1 MIARANKLGALVTLL
16 GVLMLAG
23 VVGYFLFQM
32 ESADTII
39 STLKYG
45 MMFLT
50 STLHFLALIYRGR
63 SK

>member
-1 MIARANKLGALVTLL
+1 MTWEFRVQ
-16 GVLMLAG
+16 VLAVMVLAG
-23 VVGYFLFQM
+23 LTGYFLFRM

-45 MMFLT
+45 TMFLA
-50 STLHFLALIYRGR
+50 STLHFLALIYGGR